1 MALQAARLISR
12 NRKSHFDK
20 AKGLGFILQYLPVA
34 WVMFLTAKQYSPIRA
49 RTRISCY
56 VLFGY
61 LLLPP
66 SPLGDTCEFVFS
78 VCVWVTVGCYRGP
91 ADLLS
96 PVSLL
101 RLSVCGCLCG
111 EIDGIQ
117 LLWAYPSPGPF
128 PVGLL
133 LPNRALS
140 DASSLKCV
148 FTDTFTYWSVS
159 FSHSQLVDSQTAQV
173 RSL

>member
-20 AKGLGFILQYLPVA
+20 AKGLGFISQYLPVA
-34 WVMFLTAKQYSPIRA
+34 WVMFLTAKQYSPIRG

-61 LLLPP
+61 LPLPP

-78 VCVWVTVGCYRGP
+78 MCVWVTVGCYRGACRP
-91 ADLLS
+91 TLS
-96 PVSLL
+96 CLIIATVCL
-101 RLSVCGCLCG
+101 RLCG

-117 LLWAYPSPGPF
+117 LLWASPSPGPF

-133 LPNRALS
+133 LPNQALS

-148 FTDTFTYWSVS
+148 FTDTFTCWSVS
-159 FSHSQLVDSQTAQV
+159 FSHSQLADCKTAA
-173 RSL
+173 RP